1 MDLNRTWFDRRAM
14 TYTAKVETAI
24 VELTPK
30 RIHEIMK
37 RHIDVADI
45 SIVVAGDFDKGSG
58 E

>member
-1 MDLNRTWFDRRAM
+1 VDLNRTWFDRCDM
-14 TYTAKVETAI
+14 TYTAKVEVAI
-24 VELTPK
+24 AELTPK

-45 SIVVAGDFDKGSG
+45 SIVVAGDFDKEGG